1 MHFLLASALSFC
13 YIMVML
19 PITVRKRIITEADLE
34 SIQTTVNEHW
44 DKGRTPIS
52 RILCQKWNWLQP
64 NGQLKDMACRE
75 VLLTLNRKGLL
86 KLPPSAVSHKFCP
99 H

>member
-1 MHFLLASALSFC
+1 MHFLPASALSFC

-52 RILCQKWNWLQP
+52 RILCQKWPPARRAYASERIGSSLMDS
-64 NGQLKDMACRE
+64 LKIWP
-75 VLLTLNRKGLL
+75 VG
-86 KLPPSAVSHKFCP
+86 KFY
-99 H
+99 